1 MAKNKYKVTI
11 KNWSKH
17 QQKLKAGHSHFMF
30 SKRFFDDESIADLK
44 QNECLLYVNLL
55 CIAADL
61 MANSFVIHS
70 KLMPNLLR
78 IDDKSLENC
87 LKKLMENQLVT
98 YEKNDVLYNRIEK
111 NRIEENRKEYN
122 KRGGEKN
129 EEIENQKLPSV
140 RPNKVQSLG
149 AIDEFSGNE
158 ICNNL
163 LIKTKAQTQ
172 KAWISAYP
180 SVPWIIHEMH
190 KANVWISAN
199 SHKAPK
205 NFERFFSTW
214 LSKAFENYRK
224 GLPSNGNKKTFDQLK
239 HERNEEILREIQAE
253 AENEN

>member
-1 MAKNKYKVTI
+1 M
-11 KNWSKH
+11 
-17 QQKLKAGHSHFMF
+17 L
-30 SKRFFDDESIADLK
+30 SKRFFDDEKVSLLK
-44 QNECLLYVNLL
+44 QNECLLYINLL
-55 CIAADL
+55 VIAADL
-61 MANSFVIHS
+61 MSDSFAIHT
-70 KLMPNLLR
+70 KLLPNLLR
-78 IDDKSLENC
+78 IGDKSLHNC
-87 LKKLMENQLVT
+87 LDRLQSFQLLT
-98 YEKNDVLYNRIEK
+98 YEKMASNIREYKIKEDNI
-111 NRIEENRKEYN
+111 KEYN
-122 KRGGEKN
+122 NSGTKKTD
-129 EEIENQKLPSV
+129 EIENQKLPSV

-149 AIDEFSGNE
+149 AIDEFFGNE
-158 ICNNL
+158 ICKNL

-180 SVPWIIHEMH
+180 SIPWIIHEMH

-205 NFERFFSTW
+205 NFERFFSSW